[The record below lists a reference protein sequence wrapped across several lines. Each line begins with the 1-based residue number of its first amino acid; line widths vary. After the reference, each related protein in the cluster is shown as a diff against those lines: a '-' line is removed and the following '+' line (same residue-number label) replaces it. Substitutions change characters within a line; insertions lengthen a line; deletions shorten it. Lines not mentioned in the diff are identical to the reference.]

1 MSLRFVARMARRDA
15 RAGSGSG
22 TLVLC
27 GGAIAIGVAALV
39 ALGSFRASVTDAVA
53 RQGRDMLGAD
63 AALSSRRAFPDTVRH
78 LLDSLARAGVGV
90 SRTTGFPSMVLA
102 PATGDV
108 RLLEVR
114 AIEGGWPFYGRVETS
129 PPGAWAALAR
139 DTTGARSEGPPPA
152 VLDPEAAAQLSV
164 SAGDT
169 IRVGRTSFTVAGL
182 ATSMPDRPPTRVFDR
197 PRVYIPAGRLAATGL
212 VQRGSLVSYGAYLET
227 GGPAEARS
235 FLDAHRAFLRRSGVR
250 ATTPATEQR
259 RLTRGVGYGTRFLGL
274 VGLAA
279 LLLGG
284 VGVASGARVLA
295 ATRQRSAAV
304 LRCLGASRG
313 SVLWIFLL
321 ETLVL
326 SLLASAVGA
335 AAGVAVQAWLPGLLS
350 SLLSVPIEFRLH
362 LEVVAAG
369 LGIGVGSAFAFA
381 LLPLLDVRD
390 APPLAALRRAES
402 GLDGGASRGRDPWRW
417 VAVALLVAA
426 VAGLCAWQAPS
437 PLTGLAYAGG
447 LAVLSLLLAG
457 VGRGL
462 AAAARRFLPRR
473 APWALRQGVSNL
485 FRPRNQTLAV
495 VVALGLGTFLIGTV
509 AAVES
514 NVLDRLRLATGSGQP
529 DLVLFDIQPDQ
540 KDSVLDLVRGGGHPA
555 LSVTPIAVLR
565 IAALNGVDAARLRE
579 EATEGAPGPDSASG
593 DTAGAAAPEE
603 GRSGGGERGGP
614 QARASRTRAE
624 SGGRRRPER
633 WALGREYR
641 STWRDSLTGSETLV
655 AGRWWDSAW
664 SGGPRLGQVS
674 LSTSIAGDL
683 GVGLGDT
690 IAWTAGGRRVT
701 TVITSLRDVD
711 WARPALNFFAVFQPG
726 VLDGIP
732 ATWVVLT
739 RVPDPAARAAL
750 QRDLVERF
758 PSVSAVDLSR
768 IEAAIRQV
776 VGTVAEAV
784 RFMTLFSV
792 LAGLLILIAAIW
804 ASRRQRLREA
814 VLLRTL
820 GTRAGTL
827 RLMHLTE
834 YACLGG
840 LGGLAGSAL
849 AAVAGW
855 AVVSR
860 GFSLPYRAPLGT
872 LALLWLAT
880 GTAAVVVGALAG
892 GRAVRRPPLEVLR
905 GLEE

>member
-1 MSLRFVARMARRDA
+1 MARRDA
-15 RAGSGSG
+15 RAGSGSL
-22 TLVLC
+22 TLC

-39 ALGSFRASVTDAVA
+39 ALGSFRASVEDAVA
-53 RQGRDMLGAD
+53 GQGRDMLGAD
-63 AALSSRRAFPDTVRH
+63 AALSSRRAFPDSVRS
-78 LLDSLARAGVGV
+78 LLDSLARAGAGV

-102 PATGDV
+102 PANGSV

-114 AIEGGWPFYGRVETS
+114 AIEGGWPFYGRVETE
-129 PPGAWAALAR
+129 PRGAWAALR
-139 DTTGARSEGPPPA
+139 GDTSADRSGPAPA
-152 VLDPEAAAQLSV
+152 VVDPEAAAQLAV
-164 SAGDT
+164 SPGDT
-169 IRVGRTSFTVAGL
+169 LRVGRSAFTVVGV
-182 ATSMPDRPPTRVFDR
+182 ATSMPDHPPTRVFDR
-197 PRVYIPAGRLAATGL
+197 PRVYIPAARLAATGL
-212 VQRGSLVSYGAYLET
+212 VERGSLVTYGAYLET
-227 GGPAEARS
+227 GGPAAARA
-235 FLDAHRAFLRRSGVR
+235 FLDAHRDLLRRAGVR
-250 ATTPATEQR
+250 STTPAREQE

-295 ATRQRSAAV
+295 ATRLRSAAV

-313 SVLWIFLL
+313 SVLGIFLL

-326 SLLASAVGA
+326 SLVAS
-335 AAGVAVQAWLPGLLS
+335 AAGVAAGVAIQAWLPRLLS
-350 SLLSVPIEFRLH
+350 GFLAVPVGFRVH
-362 LEVVAAG
+362 PDVVAAG
-369 LGIGVGSAFAFA
+369 LGVGVGSALAFA

-402 GLDGGASRGRDPWRW
+402 GLEEGTRRRDPWRW
-417 VAVALLVAA
+417 VAAGLLVAA

-447 LAVLSLLLAG
+447 LAVLALVLAG

-462 AAAARRFLPRR
+462 AAAARRLLPRR

-495 VVALGLGTFLIGTV
+495 VVALGLATFLIGTV
-509 AAVES
+509 TAVQS
-514 NVLDRLRLATGSGQP
+514 SVLDRLRLATGPDQP

-540 KDSVLDLVRGGGHPA
+540 KDSVLDLLRRGGHPA
-555 LSVTPIAVLR
+555 LGVTPIAVLR
-565 IAALNGVDAARLRE
+565 IAALNGVDAARLRAE
-579 EATEGAPGPDSASG
+579 SSESGAGPDSAAG
-593 DTAGAAAPEE
+593 DTSAAAAPAA
-603 GRSGGGERGGP
+603 GRSGARSSGEQAGSGRARSGP
-614 QARASRTRAE
+614 R
-624 SGGRRRPER
+624 GGRRRPER

-641 STWRDSLTGSETLV
+641 STWRDSLTGTETLV

-664 SGGPRLGQVS
+664 AGGPRPGQVS
-674 LSTSIAGDL
+674 LSTDIAGDL
-683 GVGLGDT
+683 AVGLGDT
-690 IAWTAGGRRVT
+690 IAWEAGGRRVS
-701 TVITSLRDVD
+701 TVVTSLRDVD

-726 VLDGIP
+726 VLDAIP

-739 RVPDPAARAAL
+739 RVPDPAARASL

-758 PSVSAVDLSR
+758 PSVSAVDLAR
-768 IEAAIRQV
+768 IEAAVRQV

-792 LAGLLILIAAIW
+792 LAGLLILVAALW

-820 GTRAGTL
+820 GARAGTL
-827 RLMHLTE
+827 RTMHLVE

-840 LGGLAGSAL
+840 LGGLAGTAL
-849 AAVAGW
+849 AAAAGW

-860 GFSLPYRAPLGT
+860 GFGLPYRVPAGS
-872 LALLWLAT
+872 LALLALAT
-880 GTAAVVVGALAG
+880 GVVSVLVGVLAG

>member
-15 RAGSGSG
+15 RAGSGS
-22 TLVLC
+22 LVLC

-39 ALGSFRASVTDAVA
+39 ALGSFRASVEDAVA
-53 RQGRDMLGAD
+53 GQGRDMLGAD
-63 AALSSRRAFPDTVRH
+63 AALSSRRAFPDSVGR
-78 LLDSLARAGVGV
+78 LLDSLARSGAGV

-102 PATGDV
+102 PASGSV
-108 RLLEVR
+108 RLLDVR
-114 AIEGGWPFYGRVETS
+114 AIEGGWPFYGRVETE
-129 PPGAWAALAR
+129 PPGAWEALRADTAA
-139 DTTGARSEGPPPA
+139 DRSGPPPA
-152 VLDPEAAAQLSV
+152 VLDPEAAAQISV

-169 IRVGRTSFTVAGL
+169 LRVGRSVFTVAGV
-182 ATSMPDRPPTRVFDR
+182 ATSMPDHPPTRVFDR
-197 PRVYIPAGRLAATGL
+197 PRVYIPAARLAATGL
-212 VQRGSLVSYGAYLET
+212 VERGSLVTYGAYLET
-227 GGPAEARS
+227 GGPAGARD
-235 FLDAHRAFLRRSGVR
+235 FLDAHRGLLRRTGIRS
-250 ATTPATEQR
+250 TTPAREQE

-295 ATRQRSAAV
+295 ATRLRSAAV

-313 SVLWIFLL
+313 SVLGIFLL
-321 ETLVL
+321 ETLAL
-326 SLLASAVGA
+326 SLVASAVGA
-335 AAGVAVQAWLPGLLS
+335 AAGVAVQAWLPRLLS
-350 SLLSVPIEFRLH
+350 GFLGVPVGFRVH
-362 LEVVAAG
+362 PEVVAAG
-369 LGIGVGSAFAFA
+369 LGVGAGSALAFA

-402 GLDGGASRGRDPWRW
+402 GLEEGSRRRDPWRW
-417 VAVALLVAA
+417 VAAGLLVAA

-437 PLTGLAYAGG
+437 PLTGLAYAAG
-447 LAVLSLLLAG
+447 LAVLALLLAG

-462 AAAARRFLPRR
+462 AAAARRLLPRR
-473 APWALRQGVSNL
+473 APWALRQGISNL

-495 VVALGLGTFLIGTV
+495 VVALGLATFLIGTV
-509 AAVES
+509 TAVQS
-514 NVLDRLRLATGSGQP
+514 SVLDRLRLAAGPRQP

-540 KDSVLDLVRGGGHPA
+540 KDSVLDLLRRGGHPA

-565 IAALNGVDAARLRE
+565 IAAVNGVDAARLRA
-579 EATEGAPGPDSASG
+579 EATGSGPSADSAAG
-593 DTAGAAAPEE
+593 DTTAAAAAAA
-603 GRSGGGERGGP
+603 GRSGGEQSGEEAAAGRERSGPRGG
-614 QARASRTRAE
+614 
-624 SGGRRRPER
+624 RRPER

-641 STWRDSLTGSETLV
+641 STWRDTLTETETLV

-664 SGGPRLGQVS
+664 GGNARPGQVS
-674 LSTSIAGDL
+674 LSTDIAGEL

-690 IAWTAGGRRVT
+690 IDWEAGGRRVS
-701 TVITSLRDVD
+701 TVVASLRDVD

-726 VLDGIP
+726 VLDAIP

-758 PSVSAVDLSR
+758 PSVSAVDLAR
-768 IEAAIRQV
+768 IEAAVRQV

-792 LAGLLILIAAIW
+792 LAGLLILVAALW

-820 GTRAGTL
+820 GARAGTL
-827 RLMHLTE
+827 RAMHLAE
-834 YACLGG
+834 YVCLGG
-840 LGGLAGSAL
+840 LGGLAGTAL
-849 AAVAGW
+849 AAAAGW
-855 AVVSR
+855 AVVTR
-860 GFSLPYRAPLGT
+860 GFGLPYRAPVGS
-872 LALLWLAT
+872 LALLALAT
-880 GTAAVVVGALAG
+880 GVVSVLVGALAG
-892 GRAVRRPPLEVLR
+892 GRAMRRPPLEVLR